1 MTFQISSAILDLSSE
16 GPGHVSSPAH
26 PFLCVVKAL
35 KMHPVWA
42 EGQGGVGAGLRRP
55 AEALTKPR
63 ATASLPREVRS
74 PAPGWPPSTPALHG
88 CHGNPASLHRA
99 HTPAGRDAE
108 RKEGCLIGRG
118 EGAGHWRGRTRG
130 GPAAGLADLKGR
142 CASHMAC
149 PAQAE
154 AGAMPGDETMTGE
167 DSQDRGRMPLSFWQS
182 TAASL
187 QG

>member
-1 MTFQISSAILDLSSE
+1 MGWGQACGDLLKHLP
-16 GPGHVSSPAH
+16 GPGPQP
-26 PFLCVVKAL
+26 PFLGRSGAL
-35 KMHPVWA
+35 R
-42 EGQGGVGAGLRRP
+42 QGG
-55 AEALTKPR
+55 
-63 ATASLPREVRS
+63 
-74 PAPGWPPSTPALHG
+74 PPSTPALHG
-88 CHGNPASLHRA
+88 CHGNPASSHRA

-149 PAQAE
+149 PAQAG
-154 AGAMPGDETMTGE
+154 AGAMPEDETMAGE
-167 DSQDRGRMPLSFWQS
+167 DSQDHGRMPLSFWQS
-182 TAASL
+182 TIASL